1 MDPQSSP
8 CGSTA
13 QRLPRKGARLPLAAG
28 AETSWFPRVL
38 PMLIVI
44 DNYFGGYPPKKNV
57 IVRVY

>member
-44 DNYFGGYPPKKNV
+44 DNYFGGYPPKKK
-57 IVRVY
+57 